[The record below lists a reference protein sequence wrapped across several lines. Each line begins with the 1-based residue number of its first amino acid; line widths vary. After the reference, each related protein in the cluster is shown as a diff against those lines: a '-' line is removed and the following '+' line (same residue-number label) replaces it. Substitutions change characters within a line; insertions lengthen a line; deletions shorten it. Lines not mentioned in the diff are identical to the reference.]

1 MYMDYSILAE
11 TYEKLEKIPS
21 KLQKTEILADLFK
34 KTPAEELPKVVLLI
48 MGRVFPIYSEHE
60 LGIANQ
66 MMLKT
71 IAKASGFSVKEVEQK
86 FKKTGD
92 LGLTAEECIKGRRQ
106 ATLLRKKLTVDHVF
120 ESLKKLPFQ
129 TGQGSQEKKLAI
141 ISELLV
147 SAQPKEARY
156 VVRTVIENLRVGAA
170 EGIIRDAIVQAFL
183 LKEGMSKEKK
193 KEIVEA
199 IEYAWNIISDSGEI
213 ARTAKE
219 KGVEGLRKSH
229 FQLGRSVQVMLAEKA
244 ENMEEVFKEFK
255 ELFVETK
262 YDGMRAQI
270 HKRGNDIWIFTRRL
284 EEVTKQFPDLVDLC
298 RKGLNV
304 KDCIV
309 EGEVLGINNKTKLP
323 FPFQVLSQRI
333 HRKYYIEQMVKE
345 IPIQINLFDA
355 VYVDGKVL
363 TNEPLTERRKIL
375 EKIVKSIPGKFQL
388 SEQFLTNDIKK
399 AEKFYKKALS
409 EKQEGVMLKV
419 PDSKYIFGR
428 HVRGWYKIKP
438 IMETLDL
445 VIIGATWGE
454 GKRGKW
460 LSSYVVACKDL
471 DTGDFL
477 ECGMMSTGLTEDEY
491 ENMTK
496 VLKPLIVSENGKDVV
511 IKPKVVV
518 EVGYQEIQKSPTY
531 SSGFALRF
539 PRLVRIRQD
548 RIAED
553 ADTIERVMQL
563 FKSQGRQG

>member
-1 MYMDYSILAE
+1 MDYSVLAE
-11 TYEKLEKIPS
+11 TYEKLEKVSS
-21 KLQKTEILADLFK
+21 KLQKTEILAELFK
-34 KTPAEELPKVVLLI
+34 DTPADELPKVVLLV

-66 MMLKT
+66 MMLRT
-71 IAKASGFSVKEVEQK
+71 IAKASGFSAKEVEQK

-106 ATLLRKKLTVDHVF
+106 AILLRKKLTVDHVF
-120 ESLKKLPFQ
+120 EGLKKLPFQ
-129 TGQGSQEKKLAI
+129 TGQGSQEKKLST
-141 ISELLV
+141 ISELLT
-147 SAQPKEARY
+147 SAQPEEARY

-183 LKEGMSKEKK
+183 VKEGMSKEKK
-193 KEIVEA
+193 KEIAEA
-199 IEYAWNIISDSGEI
+199 IDYAWNIISDSGEI
-213 ARTAKE
+213 ARIAKE

-229 FQLGRSVQVMLAEKA
+229 FRLGRSVQVMLAEKA
-244 ENMEEVFKEFK
+244 ENMEEVFKEFH
-255 ELFVETK
+255 EVFVETK

-270 HKRGNDIWIFTRRL
+270 HKRGNDIWIYTRRL
-284 EEVTKQFPDLVDLC
+284 EEVTKQFPDLVELC

-304 KDCIV
+304 EECIV
-309 EGEVLGINNKTKLP
+309 EGEVLGISSKTKLP
-323 FPFQVLSQRI
+323 LPFQVLSQRI
-333 HRKYYIEQMVKE
+333 HRKYDIEQTIKE
-345 IPIQINLFDA
+345 IPIQMNLFDV

-363 TNEPLTERRKIL
+363 TDQTLKERRKIL
-375 EKIVKSIPGKFQL
+375 EKIVKTIPGKFQL
-388 SEQFLTNDIKK
+388 SEQFLTYDIKK

-428 HVRGWYKIKP
+428 HVGGWYKIKP

-454 GKRGKW
+454 GRRGKW
-460 LSSYVVACKDL
+460 LSSYAVACKDP
-471 DTGDFL
+471 DIGDFL
-477 ECGMMSTGLTEDEY
+477 ECGMMGTGLTEDEC

-496 VLKPLIVSENGKDVV
+496 VLKPLILSEKGKDVV
-511 IKPKVVV
+511 IKPKIVV

-539 PRLVRIRQD
+539 PRLIRIRQD

-553 ADTIERVMQL
+553 TDTIERVVQL
-563 FKSQGRQG
+563 FKSQGRRG